1 MNLPNKLTLFR
12 IFLIPVFILVML
24 FNIPSKY
31 LIACVIFIVASITD
45 AMDGHIAR
53 KHNLITDFGKFMDPL
68 ADKLLVISALIC
80 MIEVDLVSSWMVI
93 IIVARELTVSILRA
107 IAAAD
112 GKVIAASGGGKL
124 KTISQM
130 IAIPLLLLGVQFGSN
145 ILLSIG
151 NITILIATLLTL
163 YSGWEYLYKNKNA
176 QDILHNSVGV
186 GATYGLM
193 LVIISIFSSTS
204 SSISQMINY
213 GLAVSYRYNILEL
226 FLNGFILGFI
236 STYLIGY
243 KKKYFGQNIYLDVLK
258 KAINT
263 ILILYIAVF
272 VILLGIS
279 IVDNSYLYE
288 LGLYNYSRN
297 TTFILSQLASYILTF
312 ANIVP
317 TTIGSNKL
325 SILSIINGD
334 LLFDTKLMLIS
345 IIFLSLLVLIL
356 TGYNLR
362 KKFKNSSSNIVL
374 IFSICYSIIITILSS
389 FSVIYVGGNMPL
401 LQMNSYLS
409 NIFMGSGIFTTLII
423 SFIYSYIILKIGY
436 TLSDFE

>member
-1 MNLPNKLTLFR
+1 MKKLDNKNKTYLNYSTEDGKNAQDILRDKITLKQKSVCGHCETENNEGLYCKSCGKSLDEAETSKKGKIIKAFKGDIKPILLTSVTSVAIL
-12 IFLIPVFILVML
+12 FLISLGLKLLMSFSLGELINFINPLHIILGINLGTINLNASTMMNSGSVSIHLGVLLIGLIPL
-24 FNIPSKY
+24 FALLLSS
-31 LIACVIFIVASITD
+31 VIFI
-45 AMDGHIAR
+45 
-53 KHNLITDFGKFMDPL
+53 
-68 ADKLLVISALIC
+68 
-80 MIEVDLVSSWMVI
+80 
-93 IIVARELTVSILRA
+93 
-107 IAAAD
+107 
-112 GKVIAASGGGKL
+112 
-124 KTISQM
+124 
-130 IAIPLLLLGVQFGSN
+130 
-145 ILLSIG
+145 
-151 NITILIATLLTL
+151 
-163 YSGWEYLYKNKNA
+163 KNKNA

-213 GLAVSYRYNILEL
+213 GLAVSYRYNIL
-226 FLNGFILGFI
+226 GFI

-243 KKKYFGQNIYLDVLK
+243 KKKYFGQNIYLDILK

-297 TTFILSQLASYILTF
+297 TTFILSQLASYILAF

>member
-1 MNLPNKLTLFR
+1 MKKLDNKNKTYLNYSTEDGKNAQDILRDKITLKQKSVCGHCETENNEGLYCKSCGKSLDEVETSKKGKIIKAFKGDIKPILLTSVTSVAIL
-12 IFLIPVFILVML
+12 FLISLGLKLLMSFNLGELINFINPLHIILGINLGTINLNASTMMNSGSVSIHLGVLLIGLIPL
-24 FNIPSKY
+24 FALLLSS
-31 LIACVIFIVASITD
+31 VIFI
-45 AMDGHIAR
+45 
-53 KHNLITDFGKFMDPL
+53 
-68 ADKLLVISALIC
+68 
-80 MIEVDLVSSWMVI
+80 
-93 IIVARELTVSILRA
+93 
-107 IAAAD
+107 
-112 GKVIAASGGGKL
+112 
-124 KTISQM
+124 
-130 IAIPLLLLGVQFGSN
+130 
-145 ILLSIG
+145 
-151 NITILIATLLTL
+151 
-163 YSGWEYLYKNKNA
+163 KNKKA

-243 KKKYFGQNIYLDVLK
+243 KKKYFGQNIYLDILK

-297 TTFILSQLASYILTF
+297 TTFILSQLASYILAF

-317 TTIGSNKL
+317 TTI
-325 SILSIINGD
+325 
-334 LLFDTKLMLIS
+334 
-345 IIFLSLLVLIL
+345 LVLIL

-401 LQMNSYLS
+401 LQMNSYLG
-409 NIFMGSGIFTTLII
+409 NIFMGSGIFTALII

>member
-1 MNLPNKLTLFR
+1 
-12 IFLIPVFILVML
+12 
-24 FNIPSKY
+24 
-31 LIACVIFIVASITD
+31 
-45 AMDGHIAR
+45 
-53 KHNLITDFGKFMDPL
+53 
-68 ADKLLVISALIC
+68 
-80 MIEVDLVSSWMVI
+80 
-93 IIVARELTVSILRA
+93 
-107 IAAAD
+107 
-112 GKVIAASGGGKL
+112 
-124 KTISQM
+124 
-130 IAIPLLLLGVQFGSN
+130 
-145 ILLSIG
+145 
-151 NITILIATLLTL
+151 
-163 YSGWEYLYKNKNA
+163 
-176 QDILHNSVGV
+176 
-186 GATYGLM
+186 
-193 LVIISIFSSTS
+193 
-204 SSISQMINY
+204 MINY

-243 KKKYFGQNIYLDVLK
+243 KKKYFGQNIYLDILK

-297 TTFILSQLASYILTF
+297 TTFFFILSQLASYILAF

-401 LQMNSYLS
+401 LQMNSYLG
-409 NIFMGSGIFTTLII
+409 NIFMGSGIFTALII

>member
-1 MNLPNKLTLFR
+1 MSFNLGELINFINPLHIILGINLGTINLNASTMMNSGSVSIHLGVLL
-12 IFLIPVFILVML
+12 IGLIPL
-24 FNIPSKY
+24 FALLLSN
-31 LIACVIFIVASITD
+31 VIFI
-45 AMDGHIAR
+45 
-53 KHNLITDFGKFMDPL
+53 
-68 ADKLLVISALIC
+68 
-80 MIEVDLVSSWMVI
+80 
-93 IIVARELTVSILRA
+93 
-107 IAAAD
+107 
-112 GKVIAASGGGKL
+112 
-124 KTISQM
+124 
-130 IAIPLLLLGVQFGSN
+130 
-145 ILLSIG
+145 
-151 NITILIATLLTL
+151 
-163 YSGWEYLYKNKNA
+163 KNKNA

-243 KKKYFGQNIYLDVLK
+243 KKKYFGQNIYLDILK

-297 TTFILSQLASYILTF
+297 TTFILSQLASYILAF

>member
-1 MNLPNKLTLFR
+1 MKKLDNKNKTYLNYSTEDGKSTQDILKDKITLKQKSVCGHCETENNEGLYCKSCGKSLDEVETSKKGKIIKAFKGDIKPILLTSVTSVAIL
-12 IFLIPVFILVML
+12 FLISLGLKLLMSFNLGELINFINPLHIILGINLGTINLNASTMMNSGSVSIHLGVLLIGLIPL
-24 FNIPSKY
+24 FALLLSNI
-31 LIACVIFIVASITD
+31 IFI
-45 AMDGHIAR
+45 
-53 KHNLITDFGKFMDPL
+53 
-68 ADKLLVISALIC
+68 
-80 MIEVDLVSSWMVI
+80 
-93 IIVARELTVSILRA
+93 
-107 IAAAD
+107 
-112 GKVIAASGGGKL
+112 
-124 KTISQM
+124 
-130 IAIPLLLLGVQFGSN
+130 
-145 ILLSIG
+145 
-151 NITILIATLLTL
+151 
-163 YSGWEYLYKNKNA
+163 KNKNA

-243 KKKYFGQNIYLDVLK
+243 KKKYFGH
-258 KAINT
+258 T

-297 TTFILSQLASYILTF
+297 TTFILSQLASYILAF

-401 LQMNSYLS
+401 LQMNSYLG

>member
-1 MNLPNKLTLFR
+1 MKKLDNKNKTYLNYSTEDGKNAQDILRDKITLKQKSVCGHCETENNEGLYCKSCGKSLDEVETSKKGKIIKAFKGDIKPILLTSVTSVAIL
-12 IFLIPVFILVML
+12 FLISLGLKLLMSFNLGELINFINPLHIILGINLGTINLNASTMMNSGSVSIHLGVLLIGLIPL
-24 FNIPSKY
+24 FALLLSS
-31 LIACVIFIVASITD
+31 VIFI
-45 AMDGHIAR
+45 
-53 KHNLITDFGKFMDPL
+53 
-68 ADKLLVISALIC
+68 
-80 MIEVDLVSSWMVI
+80 
-93 IIVARELTVSILRA
+93 
-107 IAAAD
+107 
-112 GKVIAASGGGKL
+112 
-124 KTISQM
+124 
-130 IAIPLLLLGVQFGSN
+130 
-145 ILLSIG
+145 
-151 NITILIATLLTL
+151 
-163 YSGWEYLYKNKNA
+163 KNKNA

-213 GLAVSYRYNILEL
+213 GLAVS
-226 FLNGFILGFI
+226 FILGFI

-243 KKKYFGQNIYLDVLK
+243 KKKYFGQNIYLDILK
-258 KAINT
+258 KSINT

-401 LQMNSYLS
+401 LQMNSYLG

>member
-1 MNLPNKLTLFR
+1 MKKLDNKNKTYLNYSTEDGKNAQDILRDKITLKQKSVCGHCETENNESLYCKSCGKSLDEVETSKKGKIIKAFKGDIKPILLTSVTSVAIL
-12 IFLIPVFILVML
+12 FLISLGLKLLMSFNLGELINFINPLHIILGINLGTINLNASTMMNSGSVSIHLGVLLIGLIPL
-24 FNIPSKY
+24 FALLLSS
-31 LIACVIFIVASITD
+31 VIFI
-45 AMDGHIAR
+45 
-53 KHNLITDFGKFMDPL
+53 
-68 ADKLLVISALIC
+68 
-80 MIEVDLVSSWMVI
+80 
-93 IIVARELTVSILRA
+93 
-107 IAAAD
+107 
-112 GKVIAASGGGKL
+112 
-124 KTISQM
+124 
-130 IAIPLLLLGVQFGSN
+130 
-145 ILLSIG
+145 
-151 NITILIATLLTL
+151 
-163 YSGWEYLYKNKNA
+163 KNKKA

-243 KKKYFGQNIYLDVLK
+243 KKKYFGQNIYLDILK

-297 TTFILSQLASYILTF
+297 TTFILSQLASYILAF

-401 LQMNSYLS
+401 LQMNSYLG
-409 NIFMGSGIFTTLII
+409 NIFMGSGIFTALII

>member
-1 MNLPNKLTLFR
+1 MKKLDNKNKTYLNYSTEDGKNAQDILRDKITLKQKSVCGHCETENNEGLYCKSCGKSLDEVETSKKGKIIKAFKGDIKPILLTSVTSVAIL
-12 IFLIPVFILVML
+12 FLISLGLKLLMSFNLGELINFINPLHIILGINLGTINLNASTMMNSGSVSIHLGVLLIGLIPL
-24 FNIPSKY
+24 FALLLSS
-31 LIACVIFIVASITD
+31 VIFI
-45 AMDGHIAR
+45 
-53 KHNLITDFGKFMDPL
+53 
-68 ADKLLVISALIC
+68 
-80 MIEVDLVSSWMVI
+80 
-93 IIVARELTVSILRA
+93 
-107 IAAAD
+107 
-112 GKVIAASGGGKL
+112 
-124 KTISQM
+124 
-130 IAIPLLLLGVQFGSN
+130 
-145 ILLSIG
+145 
-151 NITILIATLLTL
+151 
-163 YSGWEYLYKNKNA
+163 KNKKA

-243 KKKYFGQNIYLDVLK
+243 KKKYFGQNIYLDILK

-263 ILILYIAVF
+263 ILI
-272 VILLGIS
+272 
-279 IVDNSYLYE
+279 
-288 LGLYNYSRN
+288 
-297 TTFILSQLASYILTF
+297 ILSQLASYILAF

-401 LQMNSYLS
+401 LQMNSYLG